1 VSGGEGSLGLF
12 DFTTEFLNG
21 AVVLA
26 EILALLL
33 LVQLDK
39 VLHDALIEVLT
50 TYTKIRNVNFRQ
62 KSKSETRN
70 VGQEAFTQFFK
81 L

>member
-12 DFTTEFLNG
+12 DFTTEFLDG
-21 AVVLA
+21 SVVFT

-50 TYTKIRNVNFRQ
+50 TYTKIQNVNFRQ
-62 KSKSETRN
+62 
-70 VGQEAFTQFFK
+70 
-81 L
+81 

>member
-1 VSGGEGSLGLF
+1 MSGGEGSLGLF

-50 TYTKIRNVNFRQ
+50 TYTKIRNVNFR
-62 KSKSETRN
+62 
-70 VGQEAFTQFFK
+70 
-81 L
+81 